1 MSGTMRAFVIED
13 IGKVAVVDTHGAA
26 ALRTVRQRRPD
37 VVLLDLDLPDMS
49 GEDVLAHLAADPELA
64 TIPVAVIS
72 GRMPTTPVRNP
83 AFRKPLDVWALLA
96 YLDRTLPSRP
106 EHRARTRAASSRGE
120 NGLTR

>member
-1 MSGTMRAFVIED
+1 M
-13 IGKVAVVDTHGAA
+13 
-26 ALRTVRQRRPD
+26 
-37 VVLLDLDLPDMS
+37 VLLDLDLPDMS

-72 GRMPTTPVRNP
+72 GRVPTTPVRSP
-83 AFRKPLDVWALLA
+83 VFRKPLDVWALLT

-106 EHRARTRAASSRGE
+106 EQRARTRAASSRGE